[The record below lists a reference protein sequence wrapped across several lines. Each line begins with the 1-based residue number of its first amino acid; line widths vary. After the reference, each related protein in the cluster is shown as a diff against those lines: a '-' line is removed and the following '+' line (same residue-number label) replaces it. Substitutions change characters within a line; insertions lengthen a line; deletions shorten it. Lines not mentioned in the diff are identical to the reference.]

1 MLKVKSP
8 QNSSPTGLQ
17 HERNNVLPRA
27 AHTTR
32 PARIRIAR
40 LDSATPTSS
49 PPRACARHGGSGP
62 ENFLHT
68 VDRLHLTEGSTT
80 RGLAENQVAV
90 AKA

>member
-1 MLKVKSP
+1 MPKVKLP

-17 HERNNVLPRA
+17 RGRSNVVPRA
-27 AHTTR
+27 AHPTR
-32 PARIRIAR
+32 PDRIRIAR

-49 PPRACARHGGSGP
+49 PPRARARHGGSGP
-62 ENFLHT
+62 ENPLHT
-68 VDRLHLTEGSTT
+68 VDRLHLTEGLTT